1 MSSRFTR
8 PLLTAAEI
16 LLAFAPCAFSQQ
28 PARPLQPPVR
38 PPLRRAT
45 APSDQNQLDGNEA
58 LFTVLAA
65 INMAGYD
72 DQIDAAS
79 THPFR
84 HQLRTE
90 LGTRS
95 LDSIFELKRFFR
107 DHRIA
112 DPKAEL
118 SRYISY
124 ALLIN
129 GPPDFGYRDPDML
142 RPADAS
148 SLEGLSPLLAAFY
161 REAKLEELWQR
172 AQPFYDQTIAQY
184 HEPVS
189 RAIVGVNAY
198 LRNTASG
205 YLGRRFQI
213 YVDLLGAPNQVQTR
227 SYGDDTMVVVTPSQ
241 EPQVDGIRHAYL
253 HYLIDPLGFK
263 FSEDIQKKHA
273 LGDYAQGAGALPD
286 VYKSDFVLLATECVI
301 KAVESRMDR
310 KPELVDQAMKE
321 GYVLTAALAEQLA
334 VYEKQE
340 VAMRLYFPNLITPL
354 DFKKEEKRMATIEF
368 APAPLAA
375 RVVRPAA
382 TSKPPELTGVAKT
395 LDDADKAYT
404 GRDLPGA
411 RATFLRALEETQDK
425 STQAKAYYG
434 LARIAV
440 LQRDPETGDNLF
452 HKVLELQPDPDT
464 KAWSLLYLGR
474 LADSQGDREH
484 AMENYK
490 AALAVEGLPDTV
502 KQAAQK
508 GLDAAF
514 AKDAAKQ

>member
-1 MSSRFTR
+1 
-8 PLLTAAEI
+8 
-16 LLAFAPCAFSQQ
+16 
-28 PARPLQPPVR
+28 
-38 PPLRRAT
+38 
-45 APSDQNQLDGNEA
+45 
-58 LFTVLAA
+58 
-65 INMAGYD
+65 
-72 DQIDAAS
+72 
-79 THPFR
+79 
-84 HQLRTE
+84 
-90 LGTRS
+90 
-95 LDSIFELKRFFR
+95 
-107 DHRIA
+107 
-112 DPKAEL
+112 
-118 SRYISY
+118 
-124 ALLIN
+124 
-129 GPPDFGYRDPDML
+129 
-142 RPADAS
+142 
-148 SLEGLSPLLAAFY
+148 
-161 REAKLEELWQR
+161 
-172 AQPFYDQTIAQY
+172 
-184 HEPVS
+184 VS

-198 LRNTASG
+198 LRNTSSG

-241 EPQVDGIRHAYL
+241 EPQIDGIRHAYL

-286 VYKSDFVLLATECVI
+286 VYKSDFVLLASECVI

-375 RVVRPAA
+375 RVVRPAE

-404 GRDLPGA
+404 ARDLPGA
-411 RATFLRALEETQDK
+411 RAAFLRVLEETQDK

-452 HKVLELQPDPDT
+452 HKVLELEPDPDT